1 MEVQHHPIP
10 RITPLISGK
19 APESLKRCPKCASF
33 FLSDTACESCGYQ
46 LGYDGLGAPLGDRS
60 YYSLMENYHQA
71 WPLAYRLFPRLG
83 ARNLK
88 RSLRRPKRYSVETRL
103 LFRLAQRF
111 SKVSDFFLTSEGGD
125 LAERKLYLIEWRSL
139 CLELLDLY
147 GEAWVSSK
155 LDELIDDS
163 TKATKVNL
171 LMGFYSRALEEHRL
185 RPKDNPRSFFG
196 PKALNYMG
204 ALLLV
209 GIASVSALALMKYY
223 SIVGH

>member
-1 MEVQHHPIP
+1 MEVQQQPTP
-10 RITPLISGK
+10 KITPLISGK

-33 FLSDTACESCGYQ
+33 FLSDTSCESCGYQ
-46 LGYDGLGAPLGDRS
+46 LAYDGLGAPMGERS
-60 YYSLMENYHQA
+60 YYALMENYHNE
-71 WPLAYRLFPRLG
+71 WPLLYRLFPKMG
-83 ARNLK
+83 QGNLK
-88 RSLRRPKRYSVETRL
+88 LSLKKPKRYPKETRL

-111 SKVSDFFLTSEGGD
+111 SKISEYFLTSDARD

-139 CLELLDLY
+139 CLDLIDFY

-155 LDELIDDS
+155 LDELIDES

-171 LMGFYSRALEEHRL
+171 LMGFYSRALEEYRL
-185 RPKDNPRSFFG
+185 RPKDHDRKWFG
-196 PKALNYMG
+196 PKAVNYMG

-223 SIVGH
+223 TIVGR